1 VRCVSGVRFW
11 ERRCRIRES
20 TEREEHWATRWHST
34 HVRTANAEM
43 VRENKRVWVFH
54 SSTQLLSTQLL
65 CVRTAGAADQP
76 SSRPLSHCDRGVDC
90 GVRGTQAIAV
100 SMTPKR
106 RFILPKTAAGKPGS
120 RPATIEA
127 RYPVAAHAR
136 GHNLEFRAPVQSH
149 LVQGVGTTSSGRA
162 LRRTG
167 VPRRSYSTA
176 SSYSSSSS
184 SMLVAWRSPI
194 DQRAT
199 IRMMLNPTYQSP
211 F

>member
-1 VRCVSGVRFW
+1 VPRPSRRRSRAGVLEPSIADHEHVRPTDKFTTEAPHRSEAAGPVRV
-11 ERRCRIRES
+11 RRES
-20 TEREEHWATRWHST
+20 TSEREMGQH
-34 HVRTANAEM
+34 
-43 VRENKRVWVFH
+43 
-54 SSTQLLSTQLL
+54 L
-65 CVRTAGAADQP
+65 G
-76 SSRPLSHCDRGVDC
+76 RGVRAW
-90 GVRGTQAIAV
+90 RGTL
-100 SMTPKR
+100 SSDKRPRHMTTQDSGAR
-106 RFILPKTAAGKPGS
+106 NRGRGS
-120 RPATIEA
+120 ATIEA

>member
-1 VRCVSGVRFW
+1 MPV
-11 ERRCRIRES
+11 E
-20 TEREEHWATRWHST
+20 
-34 HVRTANAEM
+34 
-43 VRENKRVWVFH
+43 
-54 SSTQLLSTQLL
+54 
-65 CVRTAGAADQP
+65 AGADAWAIP
-76 SSRPLSHCDRGVDC
+76 IHAISSRAEEYPPKIDVKVTKFLTIFRILSMADHPRQRGENP
-90 GVRGTQAIAV
+90 GRG
-100 SMTPKR
+100 S
-106 RFILPKTAAGKPGS
+106 
-120 RPATIEA
+120 ATIEA

>member
-1 VRCVSGVRFW
+1 MPCHHGGRHGGRCDELQRKERVRCVSGVRFW

-106 RFILPKTAAGKPGS
+106 RFILPPKTSAGKPGS
-120 RPATIEA
+120 RRATPSQRMLEA
-127 RYPVAAHAR
+127 ITSNLGLQSKAISSRVWARRAR
-136 GHNLEFRAPVQSH
+136 GAHCAEQACRGAR
-149 LVQGVGTTSSGRA
+149 TA
-162 LRRTG
+162 LRLHTLHLHRACSWRGG
-167 VPRRSYSTA
+167 VR
-176 SSYSSSSS
+176 
-184 SMLVAWRSPI
+184 
-194 DQRAT
+194 
-199 IRMMLNPTYQSP
+199 
-211 F
+211 